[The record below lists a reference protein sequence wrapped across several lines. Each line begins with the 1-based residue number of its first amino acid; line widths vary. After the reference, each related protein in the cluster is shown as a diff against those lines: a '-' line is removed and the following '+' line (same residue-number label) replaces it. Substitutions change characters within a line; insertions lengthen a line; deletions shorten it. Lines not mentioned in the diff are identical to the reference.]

1 LEPKEEQGSPAYV
14 VMGNIDLEKVVHAP
28 LDEADK
34 NLPSEAAK
42 LLLPVVQRPAV
53 GTVLA

>member
-1 LEPKEEQGSPAYV
+1 MEPKEEQGSPAYV

-42 LLLPVVQRPAV
+42 LLLPVVQRPPV